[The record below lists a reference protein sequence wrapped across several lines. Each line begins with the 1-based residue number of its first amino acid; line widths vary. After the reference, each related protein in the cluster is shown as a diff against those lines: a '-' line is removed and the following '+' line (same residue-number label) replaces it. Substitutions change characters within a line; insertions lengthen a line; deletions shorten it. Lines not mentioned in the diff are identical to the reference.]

1 MSTRNKLYCPAIYFP
16 IAATPIAAI
25 TFAGSKQAADALGDF
40 KQVRFASGKVINLP
54 QRRGYRLVQL

>member
-1 MSTRNKLYCPAIYFP
+1 MYFP